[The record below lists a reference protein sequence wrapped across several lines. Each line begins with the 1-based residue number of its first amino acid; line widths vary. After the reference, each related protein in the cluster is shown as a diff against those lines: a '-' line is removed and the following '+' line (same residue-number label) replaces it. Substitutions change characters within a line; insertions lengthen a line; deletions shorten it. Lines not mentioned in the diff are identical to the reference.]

1 MSPPPEAVSANLTV
15 SRLVLPE
22 VAVQVNV
29 LALLRRAAMAA
40 AEVPEA
46 YRGLNGEQGS
56 GELEVLCP
64 EGRKQI
70 RMDRTQHVSM

>member
-1 MSPPPEAVSANLTV
+1 MHCAF
-15 SRLVLPE
+15 LVFIGSHIGTPHSFRPRFPE

-46 YRGLNGEQGS
+46 KLG
-56 GELEVLCP
+56 
-64 EGRKQI
+64 
-70 RMDRTQHVSM
+70 